1 MVVCEIVF
9 SPTGGTRRVARI
21 VSEVLSAQV
30 RTLDLTARD
39 GAWRGASCTED
50 EVAVIAVPSYGGRM
64 PSLAAERLSAISG
77 GGARAVLVCVYG
89 NRAFEDTLVEMEDRA
104 VAAGFCVVAAVA
116 AVAEHSIV
124 RKYAAGR
131 PDSED
136 RLRLEEYARRIAE
149 RLHAG
154 ADSLMEPLPGN
165 RPYRESKRVGLVPL
179 PSRACDGCGACARR
193 CPAGAIDTADPKR
206 VDEARC
212 ISCMACVAVCPKS
225 VRRISRVKAAAVSA
239 MLGKVCSGR
248 RECGIFL

>member
-50 EVAVIAVPSYGGRM
+50 E
-64 PSLAAERLSAISG
+64 
-77 GGARAVLVCVYG
+77 
-89 NRAFEDTLVEMEDRA
+89 
-104 VAAGFCVVAAVA
+104 
-116 AVAEHSIV
+116 VAEHSIV

-193 CPAGAIDTADPKR
+193 CPAGAIDAADPKR

-239 MLGKVCSGR
+239 MLGTVCSGR